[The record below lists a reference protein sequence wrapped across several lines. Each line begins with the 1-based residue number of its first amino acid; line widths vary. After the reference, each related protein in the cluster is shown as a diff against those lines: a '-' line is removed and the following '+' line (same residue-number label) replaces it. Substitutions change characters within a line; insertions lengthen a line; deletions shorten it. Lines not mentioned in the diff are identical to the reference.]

1 MRLRPLDERGL
12 TLTEVT
18 IVAAIGTLVLLGMG
32 GFYLQ
37 SQATW
42 IDASGQALTQR
53 EVTLVTQAIVD
64 STRLSHAANVV
75 PSPDAT
81 HHQLELAK
89 DGTSPPFYRFWWN
102 SSDSLVHAG
111 SAPGAPDD
119 HAMMSSPVE
128 QFVITASSQMVRV
141 SLRAR
146 AATGQRVEFTG
157 SARMRN

>member
-42 IDASGQALTQR
+42 IDASAQSMTQR

-64 STRLSHAANVV
+64 SVRTSHAAVV
-75 PSPDAT
+75 SLSPDAT
-81 HHQLELAK
+81 HHQLDLAK
-89 DGTSPPFYRFWWN
+89 NGSLLPFYRFWW
-102 SSDSLVHAG
+102 STSDSLVHCG
-111 SAPGAPDD
+111 TAPGASDD
-119 HAMMSSPVE
+119 HAMLSSPVE
-128 QFVITASSQMVRV
+128 KFVVTVDGTMVRV
-141 SLRAR
+141 ALQAR
-146 AATGQRVEFTG
+146 AETGQRIEYTG